1 MKFFIILLLLGIA
14 LWIFSRAWKNRGDT
28 NGDSGSTGGPD
39 VTGHDHSSSHCDDS
53 SGCDGGGDGGGGD

>member
-14 LWIFSRAWKNRGDT
+14 LWLIAIARNNRRNT

-39 VTGHDHSSSHCDDS
+39 VTGNDHSTSHCDDS
-53 SGCDGGGDGGGGD
+53 SGSCDGGGDGGGD